1 MAQIPDRIIEIIK
14 NFVIEAKVDNVSI
27 EKAILFGSYA
37 KGTNH
42 KFSDIDVAV
51 VSKDFEGTRFYDNE
65 KLSRSKI
72 DTSID
77 LETHPYRPEDFTE
90 DNPFVKEILE
100 TGIRII

>member
-1 MAQIPDRIIEIIK
+1 MAQIPNRIIEIIK
-14 NFVIEAKVDNVSI
+14 NFVIEAKIDNITI
-27 EKAILFGSYA
+27 EKAFLFGSYA

-42 KFSDIDVAV
+42 EYSDIDIAV
-51 VSKDFEGTRFYDNE
+51 VSDDFQGIRFYDNE
-65 KLSRSKI
+65 KLSRSKV

-77 LETHPYRPEDFTE
+77 LETHPYRPEDFNE